1 MKEKETYTSPEC
13 EALEMRLEGVIAAS
27 VDPEFKKPFNDEV
40 DW

>member
-13 EALEMRLEGVIAAS
+13 EALEMRLEGVVAAS
-27 VDPEFKKPFNDEV
+27 VDLEFVKPFNDEV